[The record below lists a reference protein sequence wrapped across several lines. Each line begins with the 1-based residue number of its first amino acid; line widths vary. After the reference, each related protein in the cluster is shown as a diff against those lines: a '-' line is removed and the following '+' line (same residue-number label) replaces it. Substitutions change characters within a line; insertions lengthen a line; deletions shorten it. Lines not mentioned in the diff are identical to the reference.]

1 MKQFSISVLD
11 RTPLDSKGVK
21 YCLGEI
27 QIDSFKETFR
37 MPLDFWTIE
46 QYEEQWKEG
55 IERLK
60 TNDKSCLVLAVQGP
74 GSEMQPWA
82 ELWMIYNVSGEIY
95 MKDAIIL
102 SSYFK
107 KVYKDRAFTP
117 QTCYSL
123 ISKRGDDAQKWDIDL
138 QDLLRFNDAH

>member
-1 MKQFSISVLD
+1 MKKFLIHVLD
-11 RTPLDSKGVK
+11 RTPLDSEGVK

-27 QIDSFKETFR
+27 QIGSFKETFR
-37 MPLDFWTIE
+37 MPLDFWSIE

-60 TNDKSCLVLAVQGP
+60 TYDTSCLVMMVQGP
-74 GSEMQPWA
+74 GPEMQPWA
-82 ELWMIYNVSGEIY
+82 KLWMIYNVGGEIY

-107 KVYKDRAFTP
+107 KVYKDRPFTP

-123 ISKRGDDAQKWDIDL
+123 ISKRGDGAQKWDVDL
-138 QDLLRFNDAH
+138 QDLLRFVDA